1 MQNFRNYY
9 LILGVPKDAS
19 ADEIKKAYR
28 RLARQLHPDVNPGD
42 KSAEDRFKDINEAYD
57 ILSDI
62 DKRAQYDQ
70 FSKFW
75 KQKGFQGKQ
84 GVRLPNFKTWGNGK
98 ATRKKPAEDVDFS
111 DYSDFNKFLDQVLG
125 RRREVRMATAND
137 APGVASSEPWSTGSK
152 KTSYV
157 ANSRP
162 PRRDFDDREM
172 RREAVD
178 REMRREAVDREM
190 RRDIVD
196 RETRRDVDDREIRRD
211 VDDREIRRE
220 AVDREIR
227 RETVDRETRRDI
239 EARLTLPLERAY
251 SGGTERIRLED
262 GRAIEVNLPPAMV
275 SGQRIRL
282 RNQGMGGG
290 DLYLKIT
297 VSPHPFFRLEMSDI
311 CCELPLTPSEAVLG
325 GDIEVPTL
333 DGLVKMKLPPGVT
346 SGKRLRM
353 ANKGYPTGNGDRGDQ
368 LVEIQVLIPKE
379 ISEEERELYEKLR
392 QVESFKPR
400 QDLSV

>member
-84 GVRLPNFKTWGNGK
+84 GVRLPNFKTWGNSKG
-98 ATRKKPAEDVDFS
+98 TRKKPAEDVDFS

-137 APGVASSEPWSTGSK
+137 APRVASYEPWSTASK

-157 ANSRP
+157 ANSRED
-162 PRRDFDDREM
+162 RRDVDDRQI
-172 RREAVD
+172 RRETVD
-178 REMRREAVDREM
+178 REIRRETVDREI

-196 RETRRDVDDREIRRD
+196 REIRRD
-211 VDDREIRRE
+211 I
-220 AVDREIR
+220 VDREIR

-297 VSPHPFFRLEMSDI
+297 VSPHPFFRLEMSEI

-346 SGKRLRM
+346 SGKRLRL

-392 QVESFKPR
+392 QIETFKPR

>member
-9 LILGVPKDAS
+9 QILGVPRDAT

-57 ILSDI
+57 ILSDLE
-62 DKRAQYDQ
+62 KRAQYDQ

-84 GVRLPNFKTWGNGK
+84 GVKLPNFTSWGNNKTG
-98 ATRKKPAEDVDFS
+98 RRKPAEDIDFS

-125 RRREVRMATAND
+125 RRREVRMATEND
-137 APGVASSEPWSTGSK
+137 APRVPTSEPWNTASK

-157 ANSRP
+157 ANSREE
-162 PRRDFDDREM
+162 RRDLDDREI
-172 RREAVD
+172 R
-178 REMRREAVDREM
+178 
-190 RRDIVD
+190 
-196 RETRRDVDDREIRRD
+196 RETREMDDREIRRD
-211 VDDREIRRE
+211 ID
-220 AVDREIR
+220 
-227 RETVDRETRRDI
+227 
-239 EARLTLPLERAY
+239 ARLTLPLERAY
-251 SGGTERIRLED
+251 SGGTERIRLDD
-262 GRAIEVNLPPAMV
+262 GRWIEVNMPGAMV

-282 RNQGMGGG
+282 RNQGIGGG

-311 CCELPLTPSEAVLG
+311 CCELPLTPCEAVLG

-346 SGKRLRM
+346 SGKRLRL

-379 ISEEERELYEKLR
+379 ISDEERELYEKLR
-392 QVESFKPR
+392 QIQTFKPR

>member
-9 LILGVPKDAS
+9 QILGVPKDAS

-57 ILSDI
+57 ILSDL
-62 DKRAQYDQ
+62 DKRAQYDR

-75 KQKGFQGKQ
+75 KQKGFQGKP

-98 ATRKKPAEDVDFS
+98 ASSKKTAEDVDFS

-137 APGVASSEPWSTGSK
+137 APRVSSPEPWSTASK

-157 ANSRP
+157 ANY
-162 PRRDFDDREM
+162 REA
-172 RREAVD
+172 RRE
-178 REMRREAVDREM
+178 
-190 RRDIVD
+190 I
-196 RETRRDVDDREIRRD
+196 
-211 VDDREIRRE
+211 DDREIRRE
-220 AVDREIR
+220 VREMDDREI
-227 RETVDRETRRDI
+227 RRDI
-239 EARLTLPLERAY
+239 EARLTLRLERAY

-262 GRAIEVNLPPAMV
+262 GRSIEVTLPPAMV

-282 RNQGMGGG
+282 RNQGIGGG

-333 DGLVKMKLPPGVT
+333 DGRVKMKLPPGVT
-346 SGKRLRM
+346 SGKRLRL
-353 ANKGYPTGNGDRGDQ
+353 AGKGYPTGNGDRGDQ
-368 LVEIQVLIPKE
+368 LVEIQVVIPKE
-379 ISEEERELYEKLR
+379 ISDEERELYEKLR

>member
-9 LILGVPKDAS
+9 LILGVPKDAT

-62 DKRAQYDQ
+62 DKRTQYDQ

-75 KQKGFQGKQ
+75 KQKGFKGKQ
-84 GVRLPNFKTWGNGK
+84 GVRLPNFKTWGNTK
-98 ATRKKPAEDVDFS
+98 TTRKKPAEDVDFS

-137 APGVASSEPWSTGSK
+137 APGVASSEPWSTASK

-162 PRRDFDDREM
+162 PRRDLDDREM
-172 RREAVD
+172 
-178 REMRREAVDREM
+178 
-190 RRDIVD
+190 
-196 RETRRDVDDREIRRD
+196 
-211 VDDREIRRE
+211 
-220 AVDREIR
+220 R

-297 VSPHPFFRLEMSDI
+297 VSPHPFFRLEMSDV

-346 SGKRLRM
+346 SGKRLRL
-353 ANKGYPTGNGDRGDQ
+353 ANKGYPTGKGDRGDQ

>member
-84 GVRLPNFKTWGNGK
+84 GVRLPNFKTWGNSK

-137 APGVASSEPWSTGSK
+137 APRVDSYEPWSTASK

-157 ANSRP
+157 ANSRE
-162 PRRDFDDREM
+162 D
-172 RREAVD
+172 
-178 REMRREAVDREM
+178 
-190 RRDIVD
+190 
-196 RETRRDVDDREIRRD
+196 RRDVDDREL
-211 VDDREIRRE
+211 RRE
-220 AVDREIR
+220 TVDRELRREIVDRELR
-227 RETVDRETRRDI
+227 RETVDRELRRDIVDRETRRDI
-239 EARLTLPLERAY
+239 EARLTLTLERAY

-262 GRAIEVNLPPAMV
+262 GRTIEVNLPPAMV

-297 VSPHPFFRLEMSDI
+297 VSPHPFFRLEMSEI

-346 SGKRLRM
+346 SGKRLRL

-392 QVESFKPR
+392 QIETFKPR

>member
-9 LILGVPKDAS
+9 LILGVPKDAT

-84 GVRLPNFKTWGNGK
+84 GVRLPNFKSWGNSK
-98 ATRKKPAEDVDFS
+98 STRKKPAEEVDFS

-137 APGVASSEPWSTGSK
+137 APRAASYEPWSTASK

-157 ANSRP
+157 ANSRED
-162 PRRDFDDREM
+162 RRDMDDREIRRDMDDREIRRDIVDREIRRDMDDREM
-172 RREAVD
+172 RRETV
-178 REMRREAVDREM
+178 
-190 RRDIVD
+190 
-196 RETRRDVDDREIRRD
+196 DREIRRD
-211 VDDREIRRE
+211 
-220 AVDREIR
+220 
-227 RETVDRETRRDI
+227 I
-239 EARLTLPLERAY
+239 EAKLTLPLERAY

-262 GRAIEVNLPPAMV
+262 GRSIEVNMPPAMV

-282 RNQGMGGG
+282 RNQGIGGG

-297 VSPHPFFRLEMSDI
+297 VSPHPFFRLEMSDV

-325 GDIEVPTL
+325 GDVEVPTL
-333 DGLVKMKLPPGVT
+333 DGLVRMKLPPGVT
-346 SGKRLRM
+346 SGKRLRL

>member
-9 LILGVPKDAS
+9 QILGVPRDAS
-19 ADEIKKAYR
+19 AEEIKKAYR

-84 GVRLPNFKTWGNGK
+84 GVRLPNFKTWGNSK

-137 APGVASSEPWSTGSK
+137 APRVASYEPWSTASK

-157 ANSRP
+157 ANSRE
-162 PRRDFDDREM
+162 D
-172 RREAVD
+172 
-178 REMRREAVDREM
+178 
-190 RRDIVD
+190 
-196 RETRRDVDDREIRRD
+196 TRDVDDREIRRD
-211 VDDREIRRE
+211 IVDREIRRDMDDREIRRDIVDRE
-220 AVDREIR
+220 IRRDIVDREIR
-227 RETVDRETRRDI
+227 REIRETVDREARRDI

-282 RNQGMGGG
+282 RNQGIGGG

-346 SGKRLRM
+346 SGKRLRL

-392 QVESFKPR
+392 QIETFKPR

>member
-9 LILGVPKDAS
+9 LILGVPKDAT

-42 KSAEDRFKDINEAYD
+42 QSAEDRFKDINEAYD
-57 ILSDI
+57 ILSDL
-62 DKRAQYDQ
+62 DKRAQYDK

-84 GVRLPNFKTWGNGK
+84 GVRLPNFTTWGNSK
-98 ATRKKPAEDVDFS
+98 TTRKKPAEDVDFS

-137 APGVASSEPWSTGSK
+137 APGVDSSEPWSTASK

-162 PRRDFDDREM
+162 PRRDLDDREM
-172 RREAVD
+172 RRET
-178 REMRREAVDREM
+178 VDREM

-196 RETRRDVDDREIRRD
+196 REMRRDI
-211 VDDREIRRE
+211 
-220 AVDREIR
+220 VDREIR
-227 RETVDRETRRDI
+227 REIRETVDREARRDI

-282 RNQGMGGG
+282 RNQGIGGG

-346 SGKRLRM
+346 SGKRLRL

-392 QVESFKPR
+392 QIETFKPR

>member
-84 GVRLPNFKTWGNGK
+84 GVRLPNFKTWGNSK

-137 APGVASSEPWSTGSK
+137 APRVDSYEPWSTASK

-157 ANSRP
+157 ANSRED
-162 PRRDFDDREM
+162 RRDVDDREM
-172 RREAVD
+172 RRETVD
-178 REMRREAVDREM
+178 REI

-196 RETRRDVDDREIRRD
+196 REIRRD
-211 VDDREIRRE
+211 I
-220 AVDREIR
+220 VDREIR

-282 RNQGMGGG
+282 RNQGIGGG

-297 VSPHPFFRLEMSDI
+297 VSPHPFFRLEMSEI

-346 SGKRLRM
+346 SGKRLRL

-392 QVESFKPR
+392 QIETFKPR

>member
-84 GVRLPNFKTWGNGK
+84 GVRLPNFKTWGNSK

-137 APGVASSEPWSTGSK
+137 APRVDSYEPWNTASK

-157 ANSRP
+157 ANSRE
-162 PRRDFDDREM
+162 D
-172 RREAVD
+172 
-178 REMRREAVDREM
+178 
-190 RRDIVD
+190 
-196 RETRRDVDDREIRRD
+196 RRD

-220 AVDREIR
+220 TVDREIRRETVDREIRREIVDREIRRDIADREIR

-297 VSPHPFFRLEMSDI
+297 VSPHPFFRLEMSEI

-346 SGKRLRM
+346 SGKRLRL

-392 QVESFKPR
+392 QIETFKPR

>member
-1 MQNFRNYY
+1 
-9 LILGVPKDAS
+9 
-19 ADEIKKAYR
+19 
-28 RLARQLHPDVNPGD
+28 
-42 KSAEDRFKDINEAYD
+42 
-57 ILSDI
+57 
-62 DKRAQYDQ
+62 
-70 FSKFW
+70 
-75 KQKGFQGKQ
+75 
-84 GVRLPNFKTWGNGK
+84 
-98 ATRKKPAEDVDFS
+98 
-111 DYSDFNKFLDQVLG
+111 
-125 RRREVRMATAND
+125 
-137 APGVASSEPWSTGSK
+137 
-152 KTSYV
+152 
-157 ANSRP
+157 
-162 PRRDFDDREM
+162 
-172 RREAVD
+172 
-178 REMRREAVDREM
+178 
-190 RRDIVD
+190 
-196 RETRRDVDDREIRRD
+196 

-220 AVDREIR
+220 TADREIRRDIVDREIRRDIVDREIR
-227 RETVDRETRRDI
+227 RETVDRETRRDL

-297 VSPHPFFRLEMSDI
+297 VSPHPFFRLEMSEI

-346 SGKRLRM
+346 SGKRLRL

-392 QVESFKPR
+392 QIETFKPR

>member
-9 LILGVPKDAS
+9 LILGVPKDAT

-42 KSAEDRFKDINEAYD
+42 QSAEDKFKDINEAYD

-62 DKRAQYDQ
+62 EKRAQYDQ

-84 GVRLPNFKTWGNGK
+84 GVRLPNFKTWGNTK
-98 ATRKKPAEDVDFS
+98 TTRKKPTEDVDFS

-137 APGVASSEPWSTGSK
+137 TQGVASSEPWNTASK

-172 RREAVD
+172 RRETVD
-178 REMRREAVDREM
+178 REMRRETVDREM
-190 RRDIVD
+190 RRETVD
-196 RETRRDVDDREIRRD
+196 RETRRDVDDREM
-211 VDDREIRRE
+211 
-220 AVDREIR
+220 R

-262 GRAIEVNLPPAMV
+262 GRAIEVTLPPAMV

-346 SGKRLRM
+346 SGKRLRL

>member
-9 LILGVPKDAS
+9 LILGVPKDAT

-42 KSAEDRFKDINEAYD
+42 QSAEDKFKDINEAYD

-62 DKRAQYDQ
+62 EKRAQYDQ

-84 GVRLPNFKTWGNGK
+84 GVRLPNFKTWGNTK
-98 ATRKKPAEDVDFS
+98 TTRKKPTEDVDFS

-137 APGVASSEPWSTGSK
+137 TQGVASSEPWNTASK

-172 RREAVD
+172 RRETVD
-178 REMRREAVDREM
+178 REMRRETVDREM
-190 RRDIVD
+190 RRETVD
-196 RETRRDVDDREIRRD
+196 REM
-211 VDDREIRRE
+211 RRE
-220 AVDREIR
+220 TVDREMR

-262 GRAIEVNLPPAMV
+262 GRAIEVTLPPAMV

-346 SGKRLRM
+346 SGKRLRL

>member
-9 LILGVPKDAS
+9 QILGVPKEAS

-42 KSAEDRFKDINEAYD
+42 KSADDRFKDINEAYD

-84 GVRLPNFKTWGNGK
+84 GVRIPNFSTWGGGK
-98 ATRKKPAEDVDFS
+98 NSSKKTAENVDFS

-137 APGVASSEPWSTGSK
+137 AARVSSPEPWNTASK

-157 ANSRP
+157 ANSRED
-162 PRRDFDDREM
+162 RREIDDREIRREVREIDDREM
-172 RREAVD
+172 RRETREIDD
-178 REMRREAVDREM
+178 REMRQDM
-190 RRDIVD
+190 D
-196 RETRRDVDDREIRRD
+196 
-211 VDDREIRRE
+211 
-220 AVDREIR
+220 
-227 RETVDRETRRDI
+227 
-239 EARLTLPLERAY
+239 ARLTLRLERAY

-282 RNQGMGGG
+282 RNQGIAGG

-325 GDIEVPTL
+325 GDVEVPTL
-333 DGLVKMKLPPGVT
+333 DGRVKMKLPAGVT
-346 SGKRLRM
+346 SGKRLRL
-353 ANKGYPTGNGDRGDQ
+353 AGKGYPTGNGDRGDQ
-368 LVEIQVLIPKE
+368 LVEIQVVIPKE
-379 ISEEERELYEKLR
+379 ISDEERELYQKLR
-392 QVESFKPR
+392 EIESFKPR

>member
-1 MQNFRNYY
+1 
-9 LILGVPKDAS
+9 
-19 ADEIKKAYR
+19 
-28 RLARQLHPDVNPGD
+28 
-42 KSAEDRFKDINEAYD
+42 
-57 ILSDI
+57 
-62 DKRAQYDQ
+62 
-70 FSKFW
+70 
-75 KQKGFQGKQ
+75 
-84 GVRLPNFKTWGNGK
+84 VRLPNFKTWGNSK

-137 APGVASSEPWSTGSK
+137 APPVASYEPWSTASK

-157 ANSRP
+157 ANSRE
-162 PRRDFDDREM
+162 D
-172 RREAVD
+172 
-178 REMRREAVDREM
+178 
-190 RRDIVD
+190 
-196 RETRRDVDDREIRRD
+196 RRD

-220 AVDREIR
+220 TVDREIRRDIVDREIRRETVDREIR

-297 VSPHPFFRLEMSDI
+297 VSPHPFFRLEMSEI

-346 SGKRLRM
+346 SGKRLRL

-392 QVESFKPR
+392 QIETFKPR

>member
-9 LILGVPKDAS
+9 QILGVPKDAS

-57 ILSDI
+57 ILSDL

-75 KQKGFQGKQ
+75 KQKGFQGNS
-84 GVRLPNFKTWGNGK
+84 GVRIPNFATWGNGK
-98 ATRKKPAEDVDFS
+98 SSRKRTAENVDFS

-137 APGVASSEPWSTGSK
+137 AAARVSSPEPWSTASK

-157 ANSRP
+157 ANSRED
-162 PRRDFDDREM
+162 RREM
-172 RREAVD
+172 
-178 REMRREAVDREM
+178 
-190 RRDIVD
+190 
-196 RETRRDVDDREIRRD
+196 
-211 VDDREIRRE
+211 DDREIRRE
-220 AVDREIR
+220 DREIPDREIR
-227 RETVDRETRRDI
+227 REDRREMDDREIRRDI
-239 EARLTLPLERAY
+239 EARLTLRLEKAY

-262 GRAIEVNLPPAMV
+262 GRSIEVNLPPAMV

-282 RNQGMGGG
+282 RNQGIAGG

-297 VSPHPFFRLEMSDI
+297 VSSHPFFRLEMSDI
-311 CCELPLTPSEAVLG
+311 CCELQLTPSEAVLG
-325 GDIEVPTL
+325 GDVEVPTL
-333 DGLVKMKLPPGVT
+333 DGRVKMKLPPGVP
-346 SGKRLRM
+346 SGKRLRL

-368 LVEIQVLIPKE
+368 LVEIVVVIPKE
-379 ISEEERELYEKLR
+379 ISDEERELYEKLR
-392 QVESFKPR
+392 QIESLKPR

>member
-84 GVRLPNFKTWGNGK
+84 GVRLPNFKTWGNSK

-137 APGVASSEPWSTGSK
+137 APPVASYEPWSTASK

-157 ANSRP
+157 ANSRE
-162 PRRDFDDREM
+162 D
-172 RREAVD
+172 
-178 REMRREAVDREM
+178 
-190 RRDIVD
+190 
-196 RETRRDVDDREIRRD
+196 RRD

-220 AVDREIR
+220 TVDREIRRDIVDREIRRDIVDREIR

-297 VSPHPFFRLEMSDI
+297 VSPHPFFRLEMSEI

-346 SGKRLRM
+346 SGKRLRL

-392 QVESFKPR
+392 QIETFKPR

>member
-9 LILGVPKDAS
+9 QILGVPRDTS

-57 ILSDI
+57 VLSDI

-75 KQKGFQGKQ
+75 NQKGFKTKQ
-84 GVRLPNFKTWGNGK
+84 GVQIPNFSTWGNNK
-98 ATRKKPAEDVDFS
+98 ASSKRTADNVDFS
-111 DYSDFNKFLDQVLG
+111 DYSDFNKFFDQVLG

-137 APGVASSEPWSTGSK
+137 APRVPSPEPWSTASK

-157 ANSRP
+157 ANSRE
-162 PRRDFDDREM
+162 DK
-172 RREAVD
+172 
-178 REMRREAVDREM
+178 
-190 RRDIVD
+190 
-196 RETRRDVDDREIRRD
+196 RDVD
-211 VDDREIRRE
+211 
-220 AVDREIR
+220 DREIR
-227 RETVDRETRRDI
+227 RETVDREIRREVREIDDREIRRDI
-239 EARLTLPLERAY
+239 EAKLTLTLEKAY

-262 GRAIEVNLPPAMV
+262 GRTIEVNLPPAMV

-282 RNQGMGGG
+282 RNQGIGGG

-297 VSPHPFFRLEMSDI
+297 VSPHPFFRLEISDI

-325 GDIEVPTL
+325 GEVEVPTL
-333 DGLVKMKLPPGVT
+333 DGRVKMKLPAGVT
-346 SGKRLRM
+346 SGKRLRL
-353 ANKGYPTGNGDRGDQ
+353 AGKGYPTGNGDRGDQ
-368 LVEIQVLIPKE
+368 LVEIQVIIPKE
-379 ISEEERELYEKLR
+379 ISDEERELYEKLR
-392 QVESFKPR
+392 EVESFKPR
-400 QDLSV
+400 QNLSV

>member
-9 LILGVPKDAS
+9 QILGVPRDTS

-57 ILSDI
+57 VLSDI

-75 KQKGFQGKQ
+75 KQKGFKSKQ
-84 GVRLPNFKTWGNGK
+84 GVQIPNFSTWGNNK
-98 ATRKKPAEDVDFS
+98 ASSKRSAENVDFS
-111 DYSDFNKFLDQVLG
+111 DYSDFNKFFDQVLG
-125 RRREVRMATAND
+125 RRREVRIATAND
-137 APGVASSEPWSTGSK
+137 AARVPSQEPWSTASK

-157 ANSRP
+157 ANSREDP
-162 PRRDFDDREM
+162 
-172 RREAVD
+172 
-178 REMRREAVDREM
+178 
-190 RRDIVD
+190 
-196 RETRRDVDDREIRRD
+196 RDVD
-211 VDDREIRRE
+211 
-220 AVDREIR
+220 DREIR
-227 RETVDRETRRDI
+227 RETVDREIRREVREIDDREIRRDI
-239 EARLTLPLERAY
+239 EAKLTLTLEKAY
-251 SGGTERIRLED
+251 SGGTERIHLED
-262 GRAIEVNLPPAMV
+262 GRTIEVNLPPAMV

-282 RNQGMGGG
+282 RNQGIGGG

-325 GDIEVPTL
+325 GDVEVPTL
-333 DGLVKMKLPPGVT
+333 DGRVKMKLPAGVP
-346 SGKRLRM
+346 SGKRLRL

-368 LVEIQVLIPKE
+368 LVEIIVAIPKE
-379 ISEEERELYEKLR
+379 ISDEERELYEKLR
-392 QVESFKPR
+392 EVESFKPR

>member
-9 LILGVPKDAS
+9 LILGVPKDAT

-42 KSAEDRFKDINEAYD
+42 QSAEDKFKDINEAYD

-62 DKRAQYDQ
+62 EKRAQYDQ

-84 GVRLPNFKTWGNGK
+84 GVRLPNFKTWGNTK
-98 ATRKKPAEDVDFS
+98 NTRKKPTEDVDFS

-137 APGVASSEPWSTGSK
+137 TQGVASSEPWSTASK

-172 RREAVD
+172 RRETDD

-190 RRDIVD
+190 RRD
-196 RETRRDVDDREIRRD
+196 VDDREM
-211 VDDREIRRE
+211 
-220 AVDREIR
+220 R
-227 RETVDRETRRDI
+227 RETVDREMRRETVDREPRRDI

-262 GRAIEVNLPPAMV
+262 GRAIEVTLPPAMV

-282 RNQGMGGG
+282 RNQGIAGG

-346 SGKRLRM
+346 SGKRLRL

-392 QVESFKPR
+392 QIEFFKPR
-400 QDLSV
+400 QNLSV

>member
-9 LILGVPKDAS
+9 LILGVPKEAT

-98 ATRKKPAEDVDFS
+98 ATRKKPAEEVDFS

-137 APGVASSEPWSTGSK
+137 APRAASYEPWSTASK
-152 KTSYV
+152 RTSYV
-157 ANSRP
+157 ANSRED
-162 PRRDFDDREM
+162 RRDVDDREM
-172 RREAVD
+172 RRETVD

-196 RETRRDVDDREIRRD
+196 RETRRDVDDREM
-211 VDDREIRRE
+211 RRE
-220 AVDREIR
+220 AVDREMR
-227 RETVDRETRRDI
+227 RETVDREPRRDI

-262 GRAIEVNLPPAMV
+262 GRAIEVTLPPAMV

-325 GDIEVPTL
+325 GDVEVPTL
-333 DGLVKMKLPPGVT
+333 DGRVKMKLPPGVT
-346 SGKRLRM
+346 SGKRLRL

-379 ISEEERELYEKLR
+379 ISDEERELYLKLR
-392 QVESFKPR
+392 EVESFKPR

>member
-84 GVRLPNFKTWGNGK
+84 GVRLPNFKSWGNSK

-137 APGVASSEPWSTGSK
+137 APRVASYEPWSTASK

-157 ANSRP
+157 ANSRED
-162 PRRDFDDREM
+162 RRDVDDREI
-172 RREAVD
+172 RRDTVD
-178 REMRREAVDREM
+178 REIRRET
-190 RRDIVD
+190 VD

-211 VDDREIRRE
+211 
-220 AVDREIR
+220 
-227 RETVDRETRRDI
+227 TVDRETRRDI

-262 GRAIEVNLPPAMV
+262 GRTIEVNLPPAMV

-325 GDIEVPTL
+325 GEIEVPTL

-346 SGKRLRM
+346 SGKRLRL

-392 QVESFKPR
+392 QIETFKPR

>member
-84 GVRLPNFKTWGNGK
+84 GVRLPNFKTWGNSK

-137 APGVASSEPWSTGSK
+137 APRVASYEPWNTASK

-157 ANSRP
+157 ANSRE
-162 PRRDFDDREM
+162 D
-172 RREAVD
+172 
-178 REMRREAVDREM
+178 
-190 RRDIVD
+190 
-196 RETRRDVDDREIRRD
+196 RRDVDDREIRRD
-211 VDDREIRRE
+211 IVDREIRRDIVDRE
-220 AVDREIR
+220 IRRDIVDREIR

-282 RNQGMGGG
+282 RNQGIGGG

-297 VSPHPFFRLEMSDI
+297 VSPHPFFRLEMSEI
-311 CCELPLTPSEAVLG
+311 CCELPLSPSEAVLG

-346 SGKRLRM
+346 SGKRLRL

-379 ISEEERELYEKLR
+379 ISEEERQLYEKLR
-392 QVESFKPR
+392 QIETFKPR

>member
-84 GVRLPNFKTWGNGK
+84 GVRLPNFKTWGNSK

-137 APGVASSEPWSTGSK
+137 APPVASYEPWNTASK

-157 ANSRP
+157 ANSRE
-162 PRRDFDDREM
+162 D
-172 RREAVD
+172 
-178 REMRREAVDREM
+178 
-190 RRDIVD
+190 
-196 RETRRDVDDREIRRD
+196 RRD

-220 AVDREIR
+220 TVDREIRRDIVDREIRRDIVDREIRRETVDREIR

-282 RNQGMGGG
+282 RNQGIGGG

-297 VSPHPFFRLEMSDI
+297 VSPHPFFRLEMSEI

-325 GDIEVPTL
+325 GEIEVPTL

-346 SGKRLRM
+346 SGKRLRL
-353 ANKGYPTGNGDRGDQ
+353 ANKGYPTVHGDRGDQ

-392 QVESFKPR
+392 QIETFKPR

>member
-28 RLARQLHPDVNPGD
+28 RLARQWHPDVNPGD

-84 GVRLPNFKTWGNGK
+84 GVRLPNFKTWGNSK
-98 ATRKKPAEDVDFS
+98 ATRKRPAEDVDFS

-137 APGVASSEPWSTGSK
+137 APRVDSYEPWSTASK

-157 ANSRP
+157 ANSRE
-162 PRRDFDDREM
+162 D
-172 RREAVD
+172 
-178 REMRREAVDREM
+178 
-190 RRDIVD
+190 
-196 RETRRDVDDREIRRD
+196 RRDVDDRQ
-211 VDDREIRRE
+211 
-220 AVDREIR
+220 IR

-262 GRAIEVNLPPAMV
+262 GRTIEVNLPPAMV

-297 VSPHPFFRLEMSDI
+297 VSPHPFFRLEMSEI

-346 SGKRLRM
+346 SGKRLRL

-392 QVESFKPR
+392 QIETFKPR

>member
-9 LILGVPKDAS
+9 QILGVPKDAS

-42 KSAEDRFKDINEAYD
+42 KSADDRFKDINEAYD

-84 GVRLPNFKTWGNGK
+84 GVRIPNFSTWGGGK
-98 ATRKKPAEDVDFS
+98 TSTKRTAENVDFS

-137 APGVASSEPWSTGSK
+137 AARVSSPEPWNTASK

-157 ANSRP
+157 ANSRE
-162 PRRDFDDREM
+162 D
-172 RREAVD
+172 RRE
-178 REMRREAVDREM
+178 
-190 RRDIVD
+190 I
-196 RETRRDVDDREIRRD
+196 
-211 VDDREIRRE
+211 DDREIRRE
-220 AVDREIR
+220 TREIDDREMR
-227 RETVDRETRRDI
+227 QDMD
-239 EARLTLPLERAY
+239 ARLTLRLERAY

-282 RNQGMGGG
+282 RNQGIAGG

-325 GDIEVPTL
+325 GDVEVPTL
-333 DGLVKMKLPPGVT
+333 DGRVKMKLPPGVT
-346 SGKRLRM
+346 SGKRLRL
-353 ANKGYPTGNGDRGDQ
+353 AGKGYPTGNGDRGDQ
-368 LVEIQVLIPKE
+368 LVEIQVVIPKE

-392 QVESFKPR
+392 EVESFKPR

>member
-9 LILGVPKDAS
+9 LILGVPKDAT

-42 KSAEDRFKDINEAYD
+42 QSAEDRFKDINEAYD
-57 ILSDI
+57 ILSDL
-62 DKRAQYDQ
+62 DKRAQYDK

-84 GVRLPNFKTWGNGK
+84 GVRLPNFTTWGNSK
-98 ATRKKPAEDVDFS
+98 TTRKKPAEDVDFS

-137 APGVASSEPWSTGSK
+137 APGVDSSEPWSTASK

-162 PRRDFDDREM
+162 PRRDLDDREM
-172 RREAVD
+172 RRET
-178 REMRREAVDREM
+178 VDREM

-196 RETRRDVDDREIRRD
+196 REIRRD
-211 VDDREIRRE
+211 I
-220 AVDREIR
+220 VDREIR
-227 RETVDRETRRDI
+227 REIRETVDREARRDI

-282 RNQGMGGG
+282 RNQGIGGG

-346 SGKRLRM
+346 SGKRLRL

-392 QVESFKPR
+392 QIETFKPR

>member
-9 LILGVPKDAS
+9 QILGVPRDAK

-42 KSAEDRFKDINEAYD
+42 KSSEDRFKDINEAYD

-62 DKRAQYDQ
+62 EKRAQYDQ

-84 GVRLPNFKTWGNGK
+84 GVKLPNFTSWGNNK
-98 ATRKKPAEDVDFS
+98 ASRKKPAEDIDFS

-137 APGVASSEPWSTGSK
+137 APRVSTSEPWSTGSK

-157 ANSRP
+157 ANSRED
-162 PRRDFDDREM
+162 RRDFDDREM
-172 RREAVD
+172 RRETVD
-178 REMRREAVDREM
+178 REMRRETVDREM
-190 RRDIVD
+190 RRES
-196 RETRRDVDDREIRRD
+196 REIDDREI
-211 VDDREIRRE
+211 
-220 AVDREIR
+220 
-227 RETVDRETRRDI
+227 RRDI

-251 SGGTERIRLED
+251 SGGTERIRLDD
-262 GRAIEVNLPPAMV
+262 GRWIEVNMPGAMV
-275 SGQRIRL
+275 SGQQIRL
-282 RNQGMGGG
+282 RNQGIGGG

-297 VSPHPFFRLEMSDI
+297 VSPHPFFSLEMSDI
-311 CCELPLTPSEAVLG
+311 CCQLLLTPCEAVLG
-325 GDIEVPTL
+325 GDVEVPTL
-333 DGLVKMKLPPGVT
+333 DGPVKMKLPPGVT
-346 SGKRLRM
+346 SGKRLRL
-353 ANKGYPTGNGDRGDQ
+353 ANKGYPTVNGDRGDQ

-392 QVESFKPR
+392 QIETFKPR

>member
-62 DKRAQYDQ
+62 DKRAQYDK

-84 GVRLPNFKTWGNGK
+84 GVRLPNFKTWGNSK

-137 APGVASSEPWSTGSK
+137 APPVASYEPWSTASK

-157 ANSRP
+157 ANSRED
-162 PRRDFDDREM
+162 RRD
-172 RREAVD
+172 AVD
-178 REMRREAVDREM
+178 RETRRDVVDRET

-196 RETRRDVDDREIRRD
+196 RETRRDIVDRETRRD
-211 VDDREIRRE
+211 I
-220 AVDREIR
+220 VDREIR
-227 RETVDRETRRDI
+227 RETVDRETRRDL
-239 EARLTLPLERAY
+239 ETRLTLPLERAY

-297 VSPHPFFRLEMSDI
+297 VSPHPFFRLEMSEI

-346 SGKRLRM
+346 SGKRLRL

-379 ISEEERELYEKLR
+379 ISEEELELYEKLR
-392 QVESFKPR
+392 QIETFKPR
-400 QDLSV
+400 QGLSI

>member
-84 GVRLPNFKTWGNGK
+84 GVRLPNFKTWGNSK

-137 APGVASSEPWSTGSK
+137 APRVDSYEPWSTASK

-157 ANSRP
+157 ANSRED
-162 PRRDFDDREM
+162 RRDV
-172 RREAVD
+172 VD
-178 REMRREAVDREM
+178 REIRREIVDREI

-196 RETRRDVDDREIRRD
+196 REIRRD
-211 VDDREIRRE
+211 I
-220 AVDREIR
+220 VDREIR
-227 RETVDRETRRDI
+227 RETVDREIRRDI
-239 EARLTLPLERAY
+239 ETRLTLPLERAY

-297 VSPHPFFRLEMSDI
+297 VSPHPFFRLEMSEI

-325 GDIEVPTL
+325 GEIEVPTL

-346 SGKRLRM
+346 SGKRLRL

-392 QVESFKPR
+392 QIETFKPR

>member
-84 GVRLPNFKTWGNGK
+84 GVRLPNFKTWGNSK

-137 APGVASSEPWSTGSK
+137 APPVASYEPWSTASK

-157 ANSRP
+157 ANSRE
-162 PRRDFDDREM
+162 D
-172 RREAVD
+172 
-178 REMRREAVDREM
+178 
-190 RRDIVD
+190 
-196 RETRRDVDDREIRRD
+196 RRD

-220 AVDREIR
+220 TVDREIRRDIVDREIRRETVDREIR

-297 VSPHPFFRLEMSDI
+297 VSPHPFFRLEMSEI

-325 GDIEVPTL
+325 GEIEVPTL

-346 SGKRLRM
+346 SGKRLRL

-392 QVESFKPR
+392 QIETFKPR

>member
-84 GVRLPNFKTWGNGK
+84 GVRLPNFKTWGNSK

-137 APGVASSEPWSTGSK
+137 APPVASYEPWSTASK

-157 ANSRP
+157 ANSRE
-162 PRRDFDDREM
+162 D
-172 RREAVD
+172 
-178 REMRREAVDREM
+178 
-190 RRDIVD
+190 
-196 RETRRDVDDREIRRD
+196 RRDVDDREIRRD
-211 VDDREIRRE
+211 IVDREIRRE
-220 AVDREIR
+220 TVDREIRRDIVDREIR

-297 VSPHPFFRLEMSDI
+297 VSPHPFFRLEMSEI

-346 SGKRLRM
+346 SGKRLRL
-353 ANKGYPTGNGDRGDQ
+353 ANKGYPTVHGDRGDQ

-392 QVESFKPR
+392 QIETFKPR

>member
-84 GVRLPNFKTWGNGK
+84 GVRLPNFKTWGNSK

-137 APGVASSEPWSTGSK
+137 APRVASYEPWSTASK

-157 ANSRP
+157 ANSRE
-162 PRRDFDDREM
+162 D
-172 RREAVD
+172 
-178 REMRREAVDREM
+178 
-190 RRDIVD
+190 
-196 RETRRDVDDREIRRD
+196 RRD

-220 AVDREIR
+220 TVDREI
-227 RETVDRETRRDI
+227 RRDI

-297 VSPHPFFRLEMSDI
+297 VSPHPFFRLEMSEI

-325 GDIEVPTL
+325 GEIEVPTL

-346 SGKRLRM
+346 SGKRLRL

-392 QVESFKPR
+392 QIETFKPR

>member
-62 DKRAQYDQ
+62 DKRAQYDK

-84 GVRLPNFKTWGNGK
+84 GVRLPNFKTWGNSK

-137 APGVASSEPWSTGSK
+137 APPVASYEPWSTASK

-157 ANSRP
+157 ANSRED
-162 PRRDFDDREM
+162 RRDVDDREI
-172 RREAVD
+172 RRETVD
-178 REMRREAVDREM
+178 REIRRDIVDREIRRDIVDREI

-196 RETRRDVDDREIRRD
+196 RETRRD
-211 VDDREIRRE
+211 
-220 AVDREIR
+220 
-227 RETVDRETRRDI
+227 I
-239 EARLTLPLERAY
+239 EAKLTLPLERAY

-297 VSPHPFFRLEMSDI
+297 VSPHPFFRLEMSEI

-325 GDIEVPTL
+325 GEIEVPTL

-346 SGKRLRM
+346 SGKRLRL
-353 ANKGYPTGNGDRGDQ
+353 ANKGYPTVHGDRGDQ

-392 QVESFKPR
+392 QIETFKPR